1 MNQEEIQQKI
11 DLVMSDPKFFGNR
24 DQALE
29 IVQVV
34 YLDKKTEITG
44 MEIEGK
50 F

>member
-34 YLDKKTEITG
+34 YLGKKTEFTG
-44 MEIEGK
+44 MVVK
-50 F
+50 K